1 MAMRDDLHSLV
12 VALSDEQAP
21 TALTYLR
28 HLAGVQAARGSD
40 ALTEP
45 MGPATMSGHD
55 VMTRP
60 PLSASAL
67 AAVQGVGPITS
78 VEALTTD
85 LWPTDP
91 ADDPEVFVEALRA
104 WRRDGAHT

>member
-12 VALSDEQAP
+12 DALSDEQAP

-28 HLAGVQAARGSD
+28 RLAGPRSTLETD
-40 ALTEP
+40 ALTER
-45 MGPATMSGHD
+45 MGPATMSGQD
-55 VMTRP
+55 FMTRP

-67 AAVQGVGPITS
+67 AAAQGVGPITS

-91 ADDPEVFVEALRA
+91 ANDPDVFVEALRA
-104 WRRDGAHT
+104 WRRDEGRA